1 MAEIRIT
8 LPWVTF
14 TDKELVDMVS
24 SGIVCK
30 PDDTKIT
37 LDDLKKIG
45 IPVVETGRSTHETR

>member
-1 MAEIRIT
+1 MVEIRIT
-8 LPWVTF
+8 LPGVTF

-45 IPVVETGRSTHETR
+45 IPVAEKEMKHT